1 MAKQKI
7 GIHSE
12 QEWGTGQTSPA
23 GIPEE
28 NGRVKVRYEFIT
40 GEVSEIEVDQDFGDL
55 LVDFERQD
63 YNNDHKETR
72 RHVSLDGMDY
82 EGEMFASGA
91 DTAGE
96 VESGEDIS
104 RLYGAMESLSP
115 AQRELVLKVFFEKVR
130 VADIARAEGVTEA
143 AVRNRL
149 QKIYA
154 RLKKFLILGVRFC
167 LSRGLT
173 MRDLKIFLRKEVK
186 GNETQ
191 FKNQSWARF
200 GRYCPV

>member
-1 MAKQKI
+1 MAKRKI

-12 QEWGTGQTSPA
+12 QEWGAGQASPA
-23 GIPEE
+23 GLPDG
-28 NGRVKVRYEFIT
+28 NGKVKVRYEFIT

-55 LVDFERQD
+55 LVDFERQE
-63 YNNDHKETR
+63 YNNNHKETR

-82 EGEMFASGA
+82 EGDIFVAEM
-91 DTAGE
+91 DTENE
-96 VESGEDIS
+96 VESREDIS
-104 RLYGAMESLSP
+104 RLYCAMESLSL

-154 RLKKFLILGVRFC
+154 RLKKFLI
-167 LSRGLT
+167 
-173 MRDLKIFLRKEVK
+173 
-186 GNETQ
+186 
-191 FKNQSWARF
+191 
-200 GRYCPV
+200 